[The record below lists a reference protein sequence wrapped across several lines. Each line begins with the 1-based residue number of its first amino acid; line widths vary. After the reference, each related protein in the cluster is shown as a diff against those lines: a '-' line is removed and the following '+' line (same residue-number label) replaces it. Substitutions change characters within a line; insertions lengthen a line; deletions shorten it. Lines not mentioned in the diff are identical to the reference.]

1 MVIVDIIERITL
13 TYGEDN
19 DIIKMYENLDG
30 WEKILGDTT
39 YVTFECMKSAMFTSD
54 EYRKEVMDE

>member
-13 TYGEDN
+13 SYDEDD

-30 WEKILGDTT
+30 WKKTLGDTT
-39 YVTFECMKSAMFTSD
+39 YVTFECMKSACFTSD
-54 EYRKEVMDE
+54 DYRKAIMDE